1 MRVKNLHILLLVVV
15 AFVGCSVPQGEI
27 VETPPVD
34 ELTFEIEFN
43 HVGTHDVWF
52 EVIPS
57 CDSVT
62 YGCGVVATH
71 IAESADDYGLA
82 QLAKRDS
89 HYCKTKGQLSFHG
102 SGYMAG
108 SEQTIIIHYDTTT
121 ENAELSENTK
131 AYTFIFKTLPT
142 PKCNNSVTSV
152 ELFGP
157 YLRDEILLIDPT
169 ISEVEAEVE
178 GMWYFWRI
186 ATEND
191 DIATLYCY
199 PTYQLGMLEQY
210 ERLFVLMIENSWRVD
225 RHYINHPWQ
234 DYLVVYAMVEDSNGG
249 MSEIVESNY
258 LHNTMQPR
266 DAQEFVD
273 FYHEQQDK

>member
-1 MRVKNLHILLLVVV
+1 MRVNILHILLLVAV
-15 AFVGCSVPQGEI
+15 AFVGCAVPQEEI

-34 ELTFEIEFN
+34 EPTFEIRFN

-52 EVIPS
+52 DVVPS
-57 CDSVT
+57 CDSLT
-62 YGCGVVATH
+62 YGCGVVASH
-71 IAESADDYGLA
+71 IAEDADEYGLA
-82 QLAKRDS
+82 HLAQQDS
-89 HYCKTKGQLSFHG
+89 HYCKARGELSFRG
-102 SGYMAG
+102 DGYMAG

-121 ENAELSENTK
+121 YDVAISENTK
-131 AYTFIFKTLPT
+131 TFTLIFKTLDA

-169 ISEVEAEVE
+169 ISEVEAESE

-186 ATEND
+186 ETEND

-210 ERLFVLMIENSWRVD
+210 ERLFALMVENSWRVN

-234 DYLVVYAMVEDSNGG
+234 DYIVVYAMVEDSSGG

-258 LHNTMQPR
+258 MRNTMQPR

-273 FYHEQQDK
+273 FYHEQSNN